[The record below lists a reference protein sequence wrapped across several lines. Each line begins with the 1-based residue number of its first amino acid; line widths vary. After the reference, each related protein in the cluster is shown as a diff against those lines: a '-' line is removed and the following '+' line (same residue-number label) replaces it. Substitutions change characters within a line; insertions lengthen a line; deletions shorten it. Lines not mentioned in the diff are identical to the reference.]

1 MFATYKIS
9 LKYNA
14 VDDIT
19 RLKTNES
26 AKMEKNVKYLHWYS
40 FWDNFILFYPIKILF
55 FAQVCGDFVA
65 AMSLFAIQNI
75 SVTLLEIPT
84 GCLSDRW
91 GRKWVCCA
99 GAASM
104 LLSVILYAVAHNYF
118 TLVIASVLNGLYH
131 ALESGNNN
139 ALLYDSLVQIKRK
152 QDYHR
157 EISKNTSLGQLS
169 LAIGSLAGM
178 AFVFISLRAVMIAA
192 IIPAVIAFAITL
204 RLVEA
209 KKAYNEE
216 TTNFLHIFKSLKYLV
231 KHKRLSGISLAETL
245 HYGLNEAAFDFNAVF
260 FKQFV
265 PEWSLGI
272 FRSIGHFANSLGN
285 YLSFFAAKRWG
296 LKFTILFGVF
306 FDNFSNIIS
315 VLAASVWSPVIKI
328 VSTFCSG
335 LKEPAEDTLIQND
348 CNEQERATLLSII
361 SLFGSLFYSL
371 CAVLIGMLADMTSPY
386 TAMLCFYILALTSN
400 SLFFVALK
408 NTKK

>member
-1 MFATYKIS
+1 
-9 LKYNA
+9 
-14 VDDIT
+14 
-19 RLKTNES
+19 
-26 AKMEKNVKYLHWYS
+26 MEKNVQYLHWYS

-55 FAQVCGDFVA
+55 FAQVCGNLVA

-75 SVTLLEIPT
+75 SITLLEIPT

-152 QDYHR
+152 QDYHK

-192 IIPAVIAFAITL
+192 IIPAVIAFVITL
-204 RLVEA
+204 RLVET
-209 KKAYNEE
+209 KKSYDSE
-216 TTNFLHIFKSLKYLV
+216 TTNFLHIFKSLKYLL
-231 KHKRLSGISLAETL
+231 KHKRLRTISLAETL
-245 HYGLNEAAFDFNAVF
+245 HYGLNEAAFDFNSVF

-285 YLSFFAAKRWG
+285 YFSFLSAKRWG
-296 LKFTILFGVF
+296 LKFTILFGACC
-306 FDNFSNIIS
+306 DNLNNIIS

-348 CNEQERATLLSII
+348 CNEQERATILSII

>member
-1 MFATYKIS
+1 
-9 LKYNA
+9 
-14 VDDIT
+14 
-19 RLKTNES
+19 
-26 AKMEKNVKYLHWYS
+26 MEKNVKYLHWYS

-55 FAQVCGDFVA
+55 FAQVCGSLVA

-152 QDYHR
+152 QDYHK

-192 IIPAVIAFAITL
+192 IIPAVIAFVITL

-209 KKAYNEE
+209 KKSYNNE
-216 TTNFLHIFKSLKYLV
+216 TTSFLHIFKSLKYLL
-231 KHKRLSGISLAETL
+231 KHKRLRTISLAETL
-245 HYGLNEAAFDFNAVF
+245 HYGLNEAAFDFNSVF

-348 CNEQERATLLSII
+348 CSEQERATLLSII

>member
-1 MFATYKIS
+1 
-9 LKYNA
+9 
-14 VDDIT
+14 
-19 RLKTNES
+19 
-26 AKMEKNVKYLHWYS
+26 MEKNVKYLHWYS
-40 FWDNFILFYPIKILF
+40 FWDNFILFYPIKVLF
-55 FAQVCGDFVA
+55 FAQVCGSLVA

-75 SVTLLEIPT
+75 SITLLEIPT

-152 QDYHR
+152 QDYHK

-192 IIPAVIAFAITL
+192 IIPAVIAFVITL

-209 KKAYNEE
+209 KKSYDSE
-216 TTNFLHIFKSLKYLV
+216 TTSFLHIFKSLKYV
-231 KHKRLSGISLAETL
+231 
-245 HYGLNEAAFDFNAVF
+245 LNEAAFDFNSVF

-296 LKFTILFGVF
+296 LRFTILFGVCC
-306 FDNFSNIIS
+306 DNFSNIIS

>member
-1 MFATYKIS
+1 
-9 LKYNA
+9 
-14 VDDIT
+14 
-19 RLKTNES
+19 
-26 AKMEKNVKYLHWYS
+26 
-40 FWDNFILFYPIKILF
+40 
-55 FAQVCGDFVA
+55 
-65 AMSLFAIQNI
+65 
-75 SVTLLEIPT
+75 
-84 GCLSDRW
+84 
-91 GRKWVCCA
+91 
-99 GAASM
+99 
-104 LLSVILYAVAHNYF
+104 
-118 TLVIASVLNGLYH
+118 
-131 ALESGNNN
+131 LESGNNN

-152 QDYHR
+152 QDYHK

-192 IIPAVIAFAITL
+192 IIPAVIAFVITL

-209 KKAYNEE
+209 KKSYDSE
-216 TTNFLHIFKSLKYLV
+216 TTNFLHIFKSLKYLL
-231 KHKRLSGISLAETL
+231 KHKRLRTISLAETL
-245 HYGLNEAAFDFNAVF
+245 HYGLNEAAFDFNSVF

-296 LKFTILFGVF
+296 LRFTILFGVCC
-306 FDNFSNIIS
+306 DNFSNIIS
-315 VLAASVWSPVIKI
+315 VLAASVWSPIIKI
-328 VSTFCSG
+328 ISTFCSG

-348 CNEQERATLLSII
+348 CSEQERATLLSII